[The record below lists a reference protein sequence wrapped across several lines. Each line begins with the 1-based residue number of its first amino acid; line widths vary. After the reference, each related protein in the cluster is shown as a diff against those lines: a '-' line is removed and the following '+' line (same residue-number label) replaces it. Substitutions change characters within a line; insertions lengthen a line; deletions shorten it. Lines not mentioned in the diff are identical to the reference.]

1 MSADLV
7 YLVAGLCLILA
18 VLLPAVLRGAPVTT
32 PMLLIGTGMLIGLTP
47 LPEDLP
53 IGHQDNRA
61 LIEHA
66 TELTVIVAL
75 MGVGLAIDRPL
86 DLRRLSS
93 WRTWSPAWRLLGIA
107 MPLSIASVALL
118 GWTLGAAPAAALLLG
133 AVLAPTDPV
142 LASDVQVGGP
152 TVADDEEDVE
162 SETEDDE
169 VRFALT
175 SEAGLNDGLAF
186 PFVYAAILLATEG
199 AVSEWGARWFAW
211 ELLGKTAI
219 GIAAGMLVGHLL
231 ARVAFRAGNPALRVA
246 ERGEPL
252 LAVAALLTA
261 YGVGE
266 VAQGYGFLAVFACA
280 MTFRAA
286 ERRHSYHRDMHQVV
300 ERLERLLTLFVLLA
314 LGIALTRGLLE
325 DLDWRSVVVAV
336 AVVGLIR
343 PAAAWVALAA
353 RAPTEGTGTLTRRE
367 RFATAFFGV
376 RGVGSLYYLAYAGA
390 DVADFRD
397 GWLWSTVGL
406 TIVVSVVVHGA
417 TAGPVMSRLECRRQQ
432 WASQGAGQGS
442 AGESQ
447 AADATAG

>member
-93 WRTWSPAWRLLGIA
+93 WRSWSPAWRLLGIA

-152 TVADDEEDVE
+152 TVA
-162 SETEDDE
+162 
-169 VRFALT
+169 A
-175 SEAGLNDGLAF
+175 
-186 PFVYAAILLATEG
+186 
-199 AVSEWGARWFAW
+199 
-211 ELLGKTAI
+211 
-219 GIAAGMLVGHLL
+219 
-231 ARVAFRAGNPALRVA
+231 
-246 ERGEPL
+246 
-252 LAVAALLTA
+252 
-261 YGVGE
+261 
-266 VAQGYGFLAVFACA
+266 
-280 MTFRAA
+280 
-286 ERRHSYHRDMHQVV
+286 
-300 ERLERLLTLFVLLA
+300 
-314 LGIALTRGLLE
+314 
-325 DLDWRSVVVAV
+325 
-336 AVVGLIR
+336 
-343 PAAAWVALAA
+343 
-353 RAPTEGTGTLTRRE
+353 
-367 RFATAFFGV
+367 
-376 RGVGSLYYLAYAGA
+376 
-390 DVADFRD
+390 
-397 GWLWSTVGL
+397 
-406 TIVVSVVVHGA
+406 
-417 TAGPVMSRLECRRQQ
+417 
-432 WASQGAGQGS
+432 
-442 AGESQ
+442 
-447 AADATAG
+447 